1 MPMKGSGPATDWREI
16 DRFENGAR
24 GVGWLA
30 HPEER
35 MQRASHA
42 LATDGGVY
50 VVDPVDAEGVDD
62 LLAEFGEVAGVVVL
76 LDRHKRDAAAVAR
89 RHDVPVYVPDV
100 MAGIADD
107 LDAETTVVRHDLD
120 GSGFAVHGIIDN
132 PVWSEAVL
140 YSEDEGTL
148 VVPEALGTSSYFL
161 AGDERLGV
169 HPALRMTPPKR
180 LRRFDAER
188 VLVGH
193 GEGVL
198 EDAAAAI
205 DDAVSG
211 ARGRAPR
218 LYAQTLRSFLPV

>member
-1 MPMKGSGPATDWREI
+1 MPMKASGPATDWQEI
-16 DRFENGAR
+16 DRFDNGAR
-24 GVGWLA
+24 GAGWVA
-30 HPEER
+30 HPDER

-42 LATDGGVY
+42 LAADDGVY

-62 LLAEFGEVAGVVVL
+62 LLTEFGEVAGVVVL
-76 LDRHKRDAAAVAR
+76 LDRHKRDAASVAR

-100 MAGIADD
+100 MAGITDD
-107 LDAETTVVRHDLD
+107 IDAETTVVRHDID
-120 GSGFAVHGIIDN
+120 GSGLAVHGVINN
-132 PVWSEAVL
+132 PLWSEAAL
-140 YSEDEGTL
+140 YSEDDGTL
-148 VVPEALGTSSYFL
+148 VVAEAVGTGSYFL

-169 HPALRMTPPKR
+169 HPALRITPPKR

-188 VLVGH
+188 LLVGH

-198 EDAAAAI
+198 TDAASAV

>member
-1 MPMKGSGPATDWREI
+1 MPMKGSGPATGWREI

-24 GVGWLA
+24 GAGWIA
-30 HPEER
+30 HPDER

-42 LATDGGVY
+42 LATDEGVY
-50 VVDPVDAEGVDD
+50 VVDPVDAEGIDD
-62 LLAEFGEVAGVVVL
+62 LLTEFGEVAGVVVL

-100 MAGIADD
+100 MAGITDD
-107 LDAETTVVRHDLD
+107 LDAETTVVRHDLG

-132 PVWSEAVL
+132 PLWSEAAL
-140 YSEDEGTL
+140 YNEDDGTL
-148 VVPEALGTSSYFL
+148 VVPEALGTCSYFL

-180 LRRFDAER
+180 LRRFGAER
-188 VLVGH
+188 LLVGH

-198 EDAAAAI
+198 EDAASAI
-205 DDAVSG
+205 EDAVSG
-211 ARGRAPR
+211 ARSRAPR

>member
-1 MPMKGSGPATDWREI
+1 MPMKGSGSATDWLEI

-24 GVGWLA
+24 GVGWIA

-35 MQRASHA
+35 MRRASHA
-42 LATDGGVY
+42 LATDEGVY
-50 VVDPVDAEGVDD
+50 VVDPVDAEGIDD
-62 LLAEFGEVAGVVVL
+62 LLTEFGDVAGVVVL
-76 LDRHKRDAAAVAR
+76 LDRHKRDSAAVAR

-100 MAGIADD
+100 MAGITDD

-120 GSGFAVHGIIDN
+120 GSGFAVHGLIDN
-132 PVWSEAVL
+132 PLWSEAAL
-140 YSEDEGTL
+140 YSEDDGTL
-148 VVPEALGTSSYFL
+148 VVPEAVGTSSYFL
-161 AGDERLGV
+161 AADERLGV

-193 GEGVL
+193 GEGIL
-198 EDAAAAI
+198 EEASPTI

-218 LYAQTLRSFLPV
+218 LYAQTVRSFLPV

>member
-24 GVGWLA
+24 GVGWIA

-42 LATDGGVY
+42 LATDEGVY
-50 VVDPVDAEGVDD
+50 VVDPVDADGIDA
-62 LLAEFGEVAGVVVL
+62 LLTEFGEVAGVVVL

-89 RHDVPVYVPDV
+89 RHDAAVYVPDV
-100 MAGIADD
+100 MAGITGD
-107 LDAETTVVRHDLD
+107 LDADTTVVRHDLD

-132 PVWSEAVL
+132 PLWSEAAL
-140 YSEDEGTL
+140 YNEDDGTL
-148 VVPEALGTSSYFL
+148 VVPEAVGTSSYFL

-198 EDAAAAI
+198 EGAASAV

>member
-1 MPMKGSGPATDWREI
+1 MPMKGSGLATDWREV
-16 DRFENGAR
+16 DRFENDTR
-24 GVGWLA
+24 GVGWIA

-42 LATDGGVY
+42 LATDKGVY
-50 VVDPVDAEGVDD
+50 VVDPVDAEGIDG
-62 LLAEFGEVAGVVVL
+62 LLTGLGEVAGVVVL

-89 RHDVPVYVPDV
+89 RHTVPVFVPDV
-100 MAGIADD
+100 MAGITGD
-107 LDAETTVVRHDLD
+107 LDAETVVVRHDID
-120 GSGFAVHGIIDN
+120 DSGFAVHPIIDN
-132 PVWSEAVL
+132 PLWSEAVL
-140 YSEDEGTL
+140 YSEDDGTL

-169 HPALRMTPPKR
+169 HPALRMTPPTR
-180 LRRFDAER
+180 LRRFDADR
-188 VLVGH
+188 LLVGH
-193 GEGVL
+193 GQGVL
-198 EDAAAAI
+198 GDAASAI

>member
-1 MPMKGSGPATDWREI
+1 MPMKGSGPATDWQEI
-16 DRFENGAR
+16 DRFENGAG
-24 GVGWLA
+24 GVGWIA

-42 LATDGGVY
+42 LATDEGVY

-62 LLAEFGEVAGVVVL
+62 LLADFGEVAGVVVL

-100 MAGIADD
+100 MAGVADD
-107 LDAETTVVRHDLD
+107 LDAETVVVRHDLG
-120 GSGFAVHGIIDN
+120 GSGFAVHAVIDN
-132 PVWSEAVL
+132 PLWSEAAL
-140 YSEDEGTL
+140 YSEDDGTL
-148 VVPEALGTSSYFL
+148 VVPEALGTCGYFL

-169 HPALRMTPPKR
+169 HPALRMTPPTR

-188 VLVGH
+188 LLVGH

-198 EDAAAAI
+198 EGAAAAI